1 VTNNHSEGSINSNRN
16 MPPLPTKKPAT
27 EVIQI
32 NGSTTPVSPISSGK
46 TKTSNRNLPTPPQV
60 SEPYRQKNEDNLTQP
75 PQTALRPLNPPSNP
89 SKTNPLTSPPTTRY
103 VNSNQQRRSL
113 ADILVVAPSA
123 SNAPSPPAFT
133 AINAQNSNYSA
144 YNSSHNHSRVY
155 KVIVEAKYGYQ
166 ESKIRSLYPDAFR
179 TTHQGRSMLQVGVFS
194 SQQRAEQVL
203 QSLRNAGLTPL
214 MIQ

>member
-1 VTNNHSEGSINSNRN
+1 

-27 EVIQI
+27 EVIRI

-46 TKTSNRNLPTPPQV
+46 TITSNQNLPTPPQV
-60 SEPYRQKNEDNLTQP
+60 SEPYRQNNDDNLN
-75 PQTALRPLNPPSNP
+75 QTSQTVLQPLNPPSNP
-89 SKTNPLTSPPTTRY
+89 SNPQPVTSLPSTRY
-103 VNSNQQRRSL
+103 VNSNQKRRSL

-123 SNAPSPPAFT
+123 SNAPSPPGFT
-133 AINAQNSNYSA
+133 GTNPHNSNYTAHNSA
-144 YNSSHNHSRVY
+144 HNHSSVY

-179 TTHQGRSMLQVGVFS
+179 TTHQGRTMLQVGVFS

-203 QSLRNAGLTPL
+203 QSLRRAGLSPL
-214 MIQ
+214 MIH